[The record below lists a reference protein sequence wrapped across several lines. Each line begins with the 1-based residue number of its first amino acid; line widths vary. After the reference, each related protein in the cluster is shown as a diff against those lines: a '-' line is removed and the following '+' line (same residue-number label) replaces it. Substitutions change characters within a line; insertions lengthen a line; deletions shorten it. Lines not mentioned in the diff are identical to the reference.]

1 MNIEQ
6 ISQVM
11 NQFEEKFDDL
21 DVATS
26 TVEAS
31 IDKVCALKELQMTV
45 HKSCCLWNCVD
56 SWNLSVNLTW
66 QITFR

>member
-6 ISQVM
+6 ISHVM
-11 NQFEEKFDDL
+11 NQFEEKFEDL

-31 IDKVCALKELQMTV
+31 IDKVSAM
-45 HKSCCLWNCVD
+45 
-56 SWNLSVNLTW
+56 SVLH
-66 QITFR
+66 IIMH

>member
-6 ISQVM
+6 ISNVM
-11 NQFEEKFDDL
+11 NQFEEKFEDL

-31 IDKVCALKELQMTV
+31 IDKVCVQYLSRGGVKAR
-45 HKSCCLWNCVD
+45 
-56 SWNLSVNLTW
+56 NLVFILRGFL
-66 QITFR
+66 ILILYVV

>member
-6 ISQVM
+6 ISNVM
-11 NQFEEKFDDL
+11 NQFEEKFEDL

-31 IDKVCALKELQMTV
+31 IDKVRTLRAT
-45 HKSCCLWNCVD
+45 
-56 SWNLSVNLTW
+56 
-66 QITFR
+66 